1 MNLRKLPVYPY
12 CFVCGQHNS
21 SGLQSQFFIQDQYTI
36 LPVRFTEKHTGYP
49 GFAHG
54 GVVASAM
61 DETMAWSSARYFN
74 RMCVTAEFTVRF
86 LKRVPLNKDL
96 LVKTWITKEHR
107 LLASTEGVLLDKET
121 EEILVRS
128 WGKFMPISEE
138 ETQIVDKYLL
148 YDENTEKIF
157 NNSINHQ

>member
-1 MNLRKLPVYPY
+1 MELKKLPVYPY
-12 CFVCGQHNS
+12 CFVCGHENI
-21 SGLQSQFFIQDQYTI
+21 SGLQAQFYIQEQYTL

-54 GVVASAM
+54 GVVSSAM
-61 DETMAWSSARYFN
+61 DETMAWSSARYFK

-107 LLASTEGVLLDKET
+107 LLANTEGVLIDRET

-138 ETQIVDKYLL
+138 ETQIVDQYLI
-148 YDENTEKIF
+148 YDERTEKIF
-157 NNSINHQ
+157 NNSYNQ